1 MKEIKTVDAVGHI
14 LCHDLTRIVKGEGK
28 GPAFR
33 KGHVVRQE
41 DIPLLLSMGK
51 QNLFVWENE
60 AGMLHENEAAEILY
74 RIAAG
79 PHMAPSE
86 VKEGKI
92 EVLAEADGLFTV
104 DIERLRRVNSLGDMM
119 IATRHTNSPVKKGDR
134 LAGTRVIPLVI
145 AQEKMDRAV
154 AAAGEAPLLALHP
167 YRPKKVAIITTG
179 SEVAGGLIK
188 DAFTPVIQQKI
199 REFGGVE
206 MGYAVFGDEPAAV
219 TEAILQYV
227 KDGAELVVC
236 TGGMSVDPDDK
247 TPLAIKNTGAD
258 IVTYGAPV
266 LPGAMFMLAYL
277 GGVPIMGL
285 PGCVMYA
292 ARTVFDMVLAR
303 VAADVPVTAAAM
315 AALGHGGLCLK
326 CPTCIFPNCAYGS
339 GV

>member
-33 KGHVVRQE
+33 KGHVVREE

-60 AGMLHENEAAEILY
+60 AGMLHENEAAGILY

-92 EVLAEADGLFTV
+92 EVLAGTDGLFTV

-119 IATRHTNSPVKKGDR
+119 VATRHTNSPVKKGDR

-154 AAAGEAPLLALHP
+154 AAAGGAPLLALHP

-188 DAFTPVIQQKI
+188 DTFTPVIQQKI
-199 REFGGVE
+199 KEFGGVE
-206 MGYAVFGDEPAAV
+206 MGHTVLGDEPAAV
-219 TEAILQYV
+219 TKAILQYV

-277 GGVPIMGL
+277 GSVPIMGL

-292 ARTVFDMVLAR
+292 ARTVFDMMLAR
-303 VAADVPVTAAAM
+303 VAADVPITAADM
-315 AALGHGGLCLK
+315 AALGHGGLCLN
-326 CPTCIFPNCAYGS
+326 CPTCIFPNCAYGG